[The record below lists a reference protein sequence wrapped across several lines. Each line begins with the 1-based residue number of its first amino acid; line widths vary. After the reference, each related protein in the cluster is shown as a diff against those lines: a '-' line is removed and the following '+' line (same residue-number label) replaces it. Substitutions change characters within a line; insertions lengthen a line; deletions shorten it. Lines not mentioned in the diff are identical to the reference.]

1 VTSWTF
7 KESWFKFWQVFD
19 DDDDDDDDDYD
30 YDNED
35 NNNSDSA
42 SDIFRLYVNREGGRS
57 LLQIEMTCRA
67 KIINVAEY
75 LNEI

>member
-19 DDDDDDDDDYD
+19 DDDD

-35 NNNSDSA
+35 DNNSDSA
-42 SDIFRLYVNREGGRS
+42 SDI
-57 LLQIEMTCRA
+57 
-67 KIINVAEY
+67 
-75 LNEI
+75 